1 MADANTQSNQ
11 FNPNLPTRTITITGE
26 SSARMVQNTVRISRL
41 EQRSIQIAMATPAV
55 RDAGRRAMDRLQA
68 ALSALESELT
78 QVEKEIEATNRN
90 GNQRR
95 TARVQRPTL
104 SRNTQPSGGA
114 DNSKAGA
121 QASTG
126 STPAKTR
133 QPQKPQNDAGKGGKG
148 GKGAQQPRQVQT
160 PAAVNTA
167 TSSTSQPA
175 PKDAPASQAAP
186 TQAPTQHQKQAQVV
200 EQQLDTHDANATP
213 AASAGLQSL

>member
-104 SRNTQPSGGA
+104 SRNNQPSGDA
-114 DNSKAGA
+114 ANSKAGA

-126 STPAKTR
+126 NKPAKPR
-133 QPQKPQNDAGKGGKG
+133 QPQTKQNNAGKG

-160 PAAVNTA
+160 PAAVNTV
-167 TSSTSQPA
+167 TGSNSQPA
-175 PKDAPASQAAP
+175 PKEAPASQAAP
-186 TQAPTQHQKQAQVV
+186 TQAPTQHQKQAQVA
-200 EQQLDTHDANATP
+200 EQLLDTHDANATP